1 MKLLL
6 SLCVFAGASLFG
18 QLQVSTVAPGRVWY
32 ANERPTFALS
42 AVPEDC
48 QWELRSWRGETLA
61 AGAWQSGDLQL
72 ALLQPGYYV
81 LRTVAAGGQE
91 LLADYTFSVVMEQEK
106 RDWDASSVFAMDV
119 ALSWLCGA
127 KNLTSPW
134 YDGDGY
140 RLTCELLKRAGVPYV
155 RDRLSWRVCGKDP
168 AAINFGS
175 YMKNVRLQAE
185 HGLTVSGMFHD
196 APEVAQPLAKL
207 PRDLKLLHDF
217 CAKAAS
223 DFGDTMGNWEFWNE
237 QDIHFAPEPVW
248 DYVACQKA
256 AYLGF
261 KSANPA
267 KIVLPGAVT
276 RDQRD
281 DYDELMY
288 ENDMAKYSEVVNLH
302 SYVPLARYGEH
313 YGDMRRHMARHGLA
327 NRALWVTEWN
337 SFVHGESAGPDD
349 PLYAGRKEHSF
360 DQELLMAEYYV
371 KAMVLQMM
379 HGVGKSFY
387 FVFPAYRCKNPK
399 MNLSF
404 MRSDG
409 SAKAILCA
417 CSAMTGELM
426 QARLLGEV
434 KLQEGVRAFVFQQ
447 ADTQTLVF
455 WSVSTLE
462 TSTKPVGLTTQ
473 NLVDIELSVPAGSYR
488 LTDTLGATREVTAAD
503 GKLALQTSRF
513 PSYLS
518 GLRGLAVDVPAVPRG
533 EIERYQPGADEDLSV
548 VIRVDLHPEDFV
560 MVGNKTKAEVRAEAA
575 RMNVV
580 VWNFSSEEKRG
591 VLLSEGGLLAG
602 LPAEIILPA
611 QGKAEIAVTLDTTA
625 EPIDSRLVLSG
636 RFNGRVTS
644 RLVMPYVAFWKFA
657 KTSEA
662 IAWDLSQH
670 DGWVEFGSSD
680 TVAIT
685 ADAGGVRFDLGWD
698 DPQTDRWFYPR
709 HALTMPVETLKRAR
723 FLEFEV
729 KSVQDD
735 PVNAYTHSMCSF
747 ATAPQPGA
755 GKKSYRCLFQ
765 APNANW
771 ELRRVDLHAAGID
784 WDNVRTFHIGGNPKG
799 MKVTYW
805 VRNVRLLCE

>member
-1 MKLLL
+1 
-6 SLCVFAGASLFG
+6 VFG

-32 ANERPTFALS
+32 ANERPAFALAGGAAGS
-42 AVPEDC
+42 R
-48 QWELRSWRGETLA
+48 WELRSWRGETLA

-72 ALLQPGYYV
+72 AQLQPGYYV

-119 ALSWLCGA
+119 ALSWLCRA
-127 KNLTSPW
+127 KNLQTPW

-175 YMKNVRLQAE
+175 YMKNARLQAE
-185 HGLTVSGMFHD
+185 YGLTVSGMFHD

-223 DFGDTMGNWEFWNE
+223 DFGDTIGNWEFWNE

-261 KSANPA
+261 KSADPA

-313 YGDMRRHMARHGLA
+313 FGDMRRHMARHGLA

-337 SFVHGESAGPDD
+337 SFVHGESSGPDD

-387 FVFPAYRCKNPK
+387 FVFPAYRCINPK

-462 TSTKPVGLTTQ
+462 TSTTPVGLTTQ

-636 RFNGRVTS
+636 RFNDRVTS

-657 KTSEA
+657 KTCEA

-685 ADAGGVRFDLGWD
+685 ADAGGVRFDLSWD
-698 DPQTDRWFYPR
+698 DSQTDRWFYPR
-709 HALTMPVETLKRAR
+709 HALTLPVETLKRAR

-747 ATAPQPGA
+747 ATVPQPG
-755 GKKSYRCLFQ
+755 GVKKSYRCQFQ

-771 ELRRVDLHAAGID
+771 EIRRVDLYAAGID

-805 VRNVRLLCE
+805 VRNFRLLCE

>member
-6 SLCVFAGASLFG
+6 SLCVLAGVSVFG
-18 QLQVSTVAPGRVWY
+18 QMELNTAAPGRVWY
-32 ANERPTFALS
+32 ANERPAFAL
-42 AVPEDC
+42 AAAPDGC
-48 QWELRSWRGETLA
+48 QWELRSWRGEVLA
-61 AGAWQSGDLQL
+61 AGAWQGGDLQL
-72 ALLQPGYYV
+72 APLAPGYYR
-81 LRTVAAGGQE
+81 LRTLAAGGQE
-91 LLADYTFSVVMEQEK
+91 LLADYGFCVVMEQAK
-106 RDWDASSVFAMDV
+106 RQRDASSVFAMDV

-127 KNLTSPW
+127 KNLQTPW

-140 RLTCELLKRAGVPYV
+140 RLTSELLKRTGVPYV
-155 RDRLSWRVCGKDP
+155 RERLSWRACGKDP
-168 AAINFGS
+168 NAINFGS
-175 YMKNVRLQAE
+175 YMKNAQLLAE

-196 APEVAQPLAKL
+196 TPDIAQPLAKL
-207 PRDLKLLHDF
+207 PRDLKMLHDF
-217 CAKAAS
+217 CAKATA
-223 DFGDTMGNWEFWNE
+223 DFGDMMGNWEFWNE

-261 KSANPA
+261 KSAEPD

-276 RDQRD
+276 RDKRS

-288 ENDMAKYSEVVNLH
+288 DNDMAKYCEVVNLH
-302 SYVPLARYGEH
+302 SYVSLASYDEH
-313 YGDMRRHMARHGLA
+313 FGDMRRHMARHGLQ

-337 SFVHGESAGPDD
+337 SFVHGDSNGPDD
-349 PLYAGRKEHSF
+349 PFYAGRKEHSF
-360 DQELLMAEYYV
+360 EQELLMAEYYV

-379 HGVGKSFY
+379 HGVDKSFY

-426 QARLLGEV
+426 QARLMGEV
-434 KLQEGVRAFVFQQ
+434 KVQDGVRAFVFQQ

-462 TSTKPVGLTTQ
+462 TAKKPVTITTQ
-473 NLVDIELSVPAGSYR
+473 NAVDIELSAPAGRYR
-488 LTDTLGATREVTAAD
+488 LTDTMGASREVTAPD
-503 GKLALQTSRF
+503 GKLALVSSRY

-518 GLRGLAVDVPAVPRG
+518 GLRGLAVDVPAIPRG
-533 EIERYQPGADEDLSV
+533 VVERYQPKPDEDLSV
-548 VIRVDLHPEDFV
+548 VIQVVLEPEDFV
-560 MVGNKTKAEVRAEAA
+560 IIGNKTKAEIRSGAA
-575 RMNVV
+575 RMKVV

-591 VLLSEGGLLAG
+591 ELLCDGGRLEG
-602 LPAEIILPA
+602 LPAEINLPA
-611 QGKAEIAVTLDTTA
+611 RGKAEYAVNLDTA
-625 EPIDSRLVLSG
+625 EGPIDSRLVLQG
-636 RFNGRVTS
+636 RFQGRTTS

-657 KTSEA
+657 QTCEVVP
-662 IAWDLSQH
+662 WDLSQR
-670 DGWVEFGSSD
+670 DGWGQFGSGD
-680 TVAIT
+680 VVEIT
-685 ADAGGVRFDLGWD
+685 TDAEGLRFDLSWD

-709 HALTMPVETLKRAR
+709 HALTVPVETLKRAR

-747 ATAPQPGA
+747 ATVPPPGVA
-755 GKKSYRCLFQ
+755 KKSYRCPFQ
-765 APNANW
+765 MPNANW
-771 ELRRVDLHAAGID
+771 EIRRVDLRAAGID
-784 WDNVRTFHIGGNPKG
+784 WDNVKTFHIGGNPKG
-799 MKVTYW
+799 MKVSYW
-805 VRNVRLLCE
+805 VRNFRLLCE